1 MVITGPDL
9 TELVHK
15 EAYAIDHVEVDGTVM
30 VNVIQ
35 KSPPWGLDRIDHQR
49 GQALLNSL
57 YNVSASGADVHV
69 YILDSVWSPKRS

>member
-1 MVITGPDL
+1 MLMVITGPDL

-15 EAYAIDHVEVDGTVM
+15 EAYAIDHVEVDG
-30 VNVIQ
+30 
-35 KSPPWGLDRIDHQR
+35 PPWGLDRIDHQR